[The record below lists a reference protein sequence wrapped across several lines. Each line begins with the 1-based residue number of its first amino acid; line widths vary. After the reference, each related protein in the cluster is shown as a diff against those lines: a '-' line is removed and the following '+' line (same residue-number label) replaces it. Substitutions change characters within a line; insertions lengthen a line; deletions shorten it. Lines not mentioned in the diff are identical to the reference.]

1 MRTALCVMIMLLAG
15 LALAADDKEAAQGPL
30 TVPKEAV
37 KVDNLTWRYKD
48 AEGKTWI
55 YRRTPFGLVRFAEEE
70 QTAEPAS
77 DESLLL
83 TAFDEGDSVRFE
95 KKSPFGVSRWT
106 RKKSELT
113 DVERKAW
120 ERAQETKRKAE
131 AGAAKQ
137 E

>member
-15 LALAADDKEAAQGPL
+15 LALAADDKQAAQGPL